1 MSVQEC
7 WVIAKE
13 KRLCFNVLQMIIWE
27 RIVQG
32 QRYAQYR
39 DAKEAITIY
48 YMRTL
53 KKDQELPQEGG
64 NRPNFISRDESVP
77 TAESSSLCTIL
88 VCLKANGKKVKV
100 NSIVGDTSTECF

>member
-48 YMRTL
+48 YMGTL
-53 KKDQELPQEGG
+53 KKRSGVATGGGQLAELYFKG
-64 NRPNFISRDESVP
+64 R
-77 TAESSSLCTIL
+77 
-88 VCLKANGKKVKV
+88 VCGHCRVIVTLYHTGVLKSKR
-100 NSIVGDTSTECF
+100 